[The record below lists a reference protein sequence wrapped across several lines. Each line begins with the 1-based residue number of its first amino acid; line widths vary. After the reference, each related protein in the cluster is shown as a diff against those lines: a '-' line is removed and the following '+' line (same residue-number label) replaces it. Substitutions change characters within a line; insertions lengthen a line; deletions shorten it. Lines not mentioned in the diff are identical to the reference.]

1 MERRQFGQFGQFSLL
16 ILLLVVGS
24 VIGVAMGYLIWNPGA
39 ANYSVISKSEEATRT
54 VRLED
59 ISVAYPSVVI
69 CKAGEDSSMT
79 IEISN
84 FDNDPEYVVVTLSLV
99 RSSGIDSTTIS
110 AITGNPYRA
119 TLAAYGSATNIL
131 SFKPSSK
138 GYAIFDI
145 TVKGEL
151 AGSITLYVVSSP

>member
-1 MERRQFGQFGQFSLL
+1 MERIQFGQFGQFAFL

-24 VIGVAMGYLIWNPGA
+24 VIGVAMGYMIWNPGA

-54 VRLED
+54 VRLGD
-59 ISVAYPSVVI
+59 ISVIYPPVVI
-69 CKAGEDSSMT
+69 SKAGEESSIT

-84 FDNDPEYVVVTLSLV
+84 RDNDPEYVVISLSLV
-99 RSSGIDSTTIS
+99 RASGVDSTTIS
-110 AITGNPYRA
+110 ALTRNPYIV
-119 TLAAYGSATNIL
+119 TLAAYGSAKDIL
-131 SFKPSSK
+131 SFKPSSR

-145 TVKGEL
+145 SVDEKV